1 MKIPVNFAKFLRISF
16 IHTLHQSQII
26 ELESRVPL
34 KKISSSEDMTT
45 SLIKILETPNSGHMT
60 TSIVLLESSDKIL
73 LVTL

>member
-16 IHTLHQSQII
+16 VHTLHQSQII
-26 ELESRVPL
+26 ELESRAPL